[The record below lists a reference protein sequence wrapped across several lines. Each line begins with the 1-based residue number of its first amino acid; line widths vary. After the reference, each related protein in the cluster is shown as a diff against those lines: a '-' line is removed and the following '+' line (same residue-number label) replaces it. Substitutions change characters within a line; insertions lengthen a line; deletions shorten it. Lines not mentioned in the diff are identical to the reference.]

1 MKSDAGT
8 LTWDLWI
15 DFQAQDEGGLTPA
28 LVEHARLGV
37 DVTAGR
43 YLLVG
48 SDDSELAVA
57 RIVSVDPDGVVQTAC
72 FRALPPNT
80 STSSARRAP
89 PEILPRAVDDTDPE
103 DRGSGRTLDTLVD
116 RRTVLHE
123 G

>member
-48 SDDSELAVA
+48 SEDSELAVA
-57 RIVSVDPDGVVQTAC
+57 RIVSVDPDGVVQT
-72 FRALPPNT
+72 RVLPGPAAEHFHLIGSS
-80 STSSARRAP
+80 STA
-89 PEILPRAVDDTDPE
+89 
-103 DRGSGRTLDTLVD
+103 
-116 RRTVLHE
+116 
-123 G
+123 